1 MCVVGCWG
9 ASLHTLDAS
18 SLCPSYENQN
28 VSRHC
33 RYPPR
38 SQSIWAENHWFM
50 IDKEW
55 LFVILRKWTS
65 NWRLL
70 TVGQFQHQAKCT
82 EETFFKENIGE
93 KRNIILCDKG
103 YHRYK
108 DEGVVTSARR
118 RSAEARKWQR
128 GMRSRWFSQQRS
140 PSRMKGTW
148 PYCSLPYCAAC
159 PSTGV
164 SGIPLTLRNAL
175 FWTTHG
181 RSDKSLETWTLM
193 DKWCI
198 WGVICPLICQS
209 IVWGWKEM

>member
-1 MCVVGCWG
+1 MSWNFKFVPEFLNLSTIGIWGWVSLCCGGYDVCVVGCLG

-18 SLCPSYENQN
+18 SLCPSYDNQN

-55 LFVILRKWTS
+55 LFVIVRKWTS

-93 KRNIILCDKG
+93 KRNIILCDTG

-128 GMRSRWFSQQRS
+128 GMRWRWFSQQRS
-140 PSRMKGTW
+140 PSRMKGKW
-148 PYCSLPYCAAC
+148 RYCSLPYCAAC

-164 SGIPLTLRNAL
+164 SGIPLTQK
-175 FWTTHG
+175 
-181 RSDKSLETWTLM
+181 RSVLSNTWSLW
-193 DKWCI
+193 
-198 WGVICPLICQS
+198 
-209 IVWGWKEM
+209 